1 MAPVLAAAPSGSDDL
16 PVIEVFRVGPDG
28 ALVQAG
34 DELPTAGDIWRH
46 LGHATADT
54 FDHARQIQARR
65 GQRLGP
71 ARRERRGDRED
82 VVHTTLADPG
92 MVARAILANDPFA
105 EALPYLRVHP
115 GTLTVD
121 RYGMRWRVSL
131 GRGAARRGRNATLR
145 IHPTPSANV
154 TVIELIPDRPKLL
167 QTRSFVRRGVV
178 AAEAL
183 GRRLRGHAL
192 QYG

>member
-1 MAPVLAAAPSGSDDL
+1 MAPVYAAAPSGSDDL
-16 PVIEVFRVGPDG
+16 PVIDVFRVGPNG
-28 ALVQAG
+28 ALLESQ
-34 DELPTAGDIWRH
+34 DELPTASDIWRQ
-46 LGHATADT
+46 LGHSTT
-54 FDHARQIQARR
+54 ETLDHARQLQARK

-92 MVARAILANDPFA
+92 RVARAILARDPFA
-105 EALPYLRVHP
+105 EGLPYLRVHP
-115 GTLTVD
+115 GTLSVD
-121 RYGMRWRVSL
+121 RHGMRWRVAL

-167 QTRSFVRRGVV
+167 QTRSFVRRGVI

-183 GRRLRGHAL
+183 GRRLRTHAAL
-192 QYG
+192 YG